1 MKRFIIG
8 TVVLV
13 SISIASITQIAAQ
26 LRFEVPLTVID
37 GSIVQ
42 SLFFGILP
50 AGNFCINGTDSIN
63 GHVEFFLPPIPMSGV
78 FDARLVW
85 PRDGSQQPAC
95 FQYGALCDYR
105 PFVSTT
111 QKDTF
116 RISGQRGVGPSMELT
131 WPAGLSAHFTA
142 LTLRF
147 FDGSANVNINMLTET
162 TADVTAAGNPAIVTV
177 YSGGLVTSVEQA
189 AQDVPGVFALDQNY
203 PNPFN
208 PSTRISFSTPHS
220 SFVIL
225 KLYDLLGREVATLV
239 NEQVSP
245 GAYERTFS
253 AEGLAGGVYFYKLQ
267 AAGFV
272 QTKKL
277 LLLR

>member
-78 FDARLVW
+78 FDARLVC

-95 FQYGALCDYR
+95 FQYGSLYDYR

-147 FDGSANVNINMLTET
+147 FDGSANVNINMLTDT

-189 AQDVPGVFALDQNY
+189 AQDVPGGFALEQNH

-208 PSTRISFSTPHS
+208 PSTKIRFTVS
-220 SFVIL
+220 SPEFVEL
-225 KLYDLLGREVATLV
+225 SVYDVLGREVAILV
-239 NEQVSP
+239 RGHQEPGEHTVEWNP
-245 GAYERTFS
+245 GAIS
-253 AEGLAGGVYFYKLQ
+253 SGLYIYRLETSVSTRARGM
-267 AAGFV
+267 
-272 QTKKL
+272 L
-277 LLLR
+277 LMK